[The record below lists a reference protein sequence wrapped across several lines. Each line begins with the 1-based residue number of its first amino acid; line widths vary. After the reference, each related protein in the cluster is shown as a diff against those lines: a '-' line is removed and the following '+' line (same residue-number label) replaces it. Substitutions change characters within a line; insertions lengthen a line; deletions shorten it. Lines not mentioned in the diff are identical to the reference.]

1 MAISPVSAV
10 TFGNKH
16 NNVNFEGRKHRNGE
30 EYHSTPIR
38 EKLAVPLAA
47 TVLAMSP
54 MASSTKTLND
64 VEFADAHRIEM
75 VNDVASIDEMHD
87 GRVVGSKTFA
97 GVREGSLSYDV
108 KVDLVNTKGGS
119 GYDEIYITHK
129 SPVDTNPLKNKVKGL
144 NKIKLALMSDDGRKG
159 PEFESNA
166 YSYVGS
172 SIPFPLRNDVA
183 NYLED
188 ALNSP
193 NYHGEAKVKTIS
205 KGLRQTFNSLQNVPN
220 GNKWAQVKQPYDYGK
235 ACGSTTITGDRGDKY
250 TVTVYSP
257 DGTDANVNT
266 ITLKKVGYPE
276 LEILGVVK
284 ETAIFEKGLAN
295 EKSLVYGDVMLVGQ
309 GQSGREY
316 PIILD
321 NKLAA
326 SLILILN
333 DAQLERVRKLLS
345 YYTDRT
351 NTYSILE
358 SGSVL
363 HYSND
368 K

>member
-10 TFGNKH
+10 SFGNKH

-54 MASSTKTLND
+54 MASSAKPLND

-97 GVREGSLSYDV
+97 GVREGNLSYDV

-205 KGLRQTFNSLQNVPN
+205 KGLRQTFSSLQNVPN

-235 ACGSTTITGDRGDKY
+235 PCGSTTITGDRGDKY
-250 TVTVYSP
+250 IVTVYSP

-266 ITLKKVGYPE
+266 ITLKKTGCPE
-276 LEILGVVK
+276 LEIMGVVK
-284 ETAIFEKGLAN
+284 ETAIFNKGLAN

-321 NKLAA
+321 NKLTS
-326 SLILILN
+326 SLISILN
-333 DAQLERVRKLLS
+333 DAQLERVRRLLR

>member
-10 TFGNKH
+10 TFGNNH

-54 MASSTKTLND
+54 MASSAKPLND

-266 ITLKKVGYPE
+266 ITLKKTGCPE
-276 LEILGVVK
+276 LEIMGVVK
-284 ETAIFEKGLAN
+284 ETAIFNKGLAN

-326 SLILILN
+326 SLISILN
-333 DAQLERVRKLLS
+333 DAQLERVRKLLD

-363 HYSND
+363 HYSDD

>member
-129 SPVDTNPLKNKVKGL
+129 SPVDTNPLKNKVEGL

-159 PEFESNA
+159 PEFESNE

-205 KGLRQTFNSLQNVPN
+205 KGLRQTFSSLQNVPN

-235 ACGSTTITGDRGDKY
+235 PCGSTTITGDRGDKY

-257 DGTDANVNT
+257 DGTDTNVNT
-266 ITLKKVGYPE
+266 ITLKKTGCPE
-276 LEILGVVK
+276 LEIMGVVK
-284 ETAIFEKGLAN
+284 ETAIFNKGLAN

-326 SLILILN
+326 SLISILN
-333 DAQLERVRKLLS
+333 DAQLERVRKLLD